1 MKITMSILILSI
13 VALLNW
19 RYILFFP
26 HIYIYQV
33 YQSVLLLFDI
43 EYEHKI
49 VISIQKINVYKNNSK
64 RIKNFWQEIFIR
76 MKLI

>member
-19 RYILFFP
+19 RYILFSP
-26 HIYIYQV
+26 HICIYQV

-43 EYEHKI
+43 EYKNKI
-49 VISIQKINVYKNNSK
+49 VISIQKINVYKNNLK
-64 RIKNFWQEIFIR
+64 RIKNCWQEIFIR